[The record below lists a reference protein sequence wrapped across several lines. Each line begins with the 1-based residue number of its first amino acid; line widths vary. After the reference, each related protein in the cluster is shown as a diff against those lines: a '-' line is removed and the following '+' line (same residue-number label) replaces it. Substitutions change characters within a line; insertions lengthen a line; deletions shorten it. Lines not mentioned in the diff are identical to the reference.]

1 MVDLTNVV
9 LDDEGTGVI
18 FEQSGAAF
26 FEITVM
32 VPVQY
37 TDASITFDNAADASG
52 GFDTRSA
59 LAAPNAYWVE
69 TFDPFVDPCNRVYT
83 AQIPVSIV

>member
-1 MVDLTNVV
+1 MLN
-9 LDDEGTGVI
+9 DELTGVI
-18 FEQSGAAF
+18 FDQSGAAF
-26 FEITVM
+26 FKITIL

-69 TFDPFVDPCNRVYT
+69 GFDPFVDPCNRVYT
-83 AQIPVSIV
+83 AQIPVRIVARR